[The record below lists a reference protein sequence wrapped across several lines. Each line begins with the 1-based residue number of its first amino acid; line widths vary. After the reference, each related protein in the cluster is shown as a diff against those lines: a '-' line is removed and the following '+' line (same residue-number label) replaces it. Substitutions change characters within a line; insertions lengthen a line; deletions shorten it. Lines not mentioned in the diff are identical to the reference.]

1 MKKQVKKKQKADA
14 TLYCVCRQTYE
25 DERFM
30 IQCNV
35 CSDWF
40 HGDCVGISEKQVK
53 TCFNE
58 DSQYF
63 YLRMA
68 ENIRR

>member
-1 MKKQVKKKQKADA
+1 MKKQVKKKQQQKADS
-14 TLYCVCRQTYE
+14 TLYCICRQTYE

-40 HGDCVGISEKQVK
+40 HGDCVGISEKQASLLLS
-53 TCFNE
+53 TPWM
-58 DSQYF
+58 YT
-63 YLRMA
+63 
-68 ENIRR
+68 